1 MFKWLKTLFSYEPIE
16 MECIIC
22 KKHFMDNE
30 VKTRWMMGTGDEEN
44 LMDCCPYC
52 GSDLIAEVK

>member
-1 MFKWLKTLFSYEPIE
+1 
-16 MECIIC
+16 
-22 KKHFMDNE
+22 MDNE